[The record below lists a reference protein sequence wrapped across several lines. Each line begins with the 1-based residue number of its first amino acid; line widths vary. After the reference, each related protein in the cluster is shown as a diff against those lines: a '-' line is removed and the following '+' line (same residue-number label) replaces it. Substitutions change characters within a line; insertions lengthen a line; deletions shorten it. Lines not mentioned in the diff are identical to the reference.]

1 MTNMEPAG
9 NVLPI
14 YFVADESGSMG
25 NVVEEMNAG
34 MRSLLDE
41 ISLQPF
47 AAAAVRFTVIGFNN
61 EARCYL
67 SNADLRYAGELQP
80 FVATYQTYFSTAFD
94 MLSQLIPQD
103 IANLKAEGYRVNR
116 PAVFLMTDGY
126 PMDDDMWSEALAD
139 LMALPQHP
147 NLLCFGLGDGVNA
160 SIISQMASS
169 SSFAYRTAQGADT
182 GKMLANFMSSLT
194 QSVISSGNAV
204 GSGAGT
210 LQAQVPEGFL
220 QIDADEV

>member
-25 NVVEEMNAG
+25 NVVDEMNAG

-41 ISLQPF
+41 IALQPF

-126 PMDDDMWSEALAD
+126 PMDDDMWEEALAD

-169 SSFAYRTAQGADT
+169 PSFAYRTAQGADT

-204 GSGAGT
+204 GAGGGQ